1 MHTPCLNLSAK
12 ARYAAIAGINGT
24 EKSKPLLRRGTTD
37 SYPLNLEDPKR
48 DIKQCIIINDS
59 NCIEDNTIE
68 EILLK
73 DTFEDIDYSPQVMY
87 CSGR

>member
-48 DIKQCIIINDS
+48 DVKQCIIIQALPVIIIAYN
-59 NCIEDNTIE
+59 
-68 EILLK
+68 
-73 DTFEDIDYSPQVMY
+73 IDK
-87 CSGR
+87 